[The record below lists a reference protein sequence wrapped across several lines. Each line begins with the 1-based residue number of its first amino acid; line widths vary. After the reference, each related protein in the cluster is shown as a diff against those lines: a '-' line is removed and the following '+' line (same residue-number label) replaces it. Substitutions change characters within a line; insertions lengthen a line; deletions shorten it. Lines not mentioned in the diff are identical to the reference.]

1 MSMRAQRGLV
11 LVVAAVIGLL
21 VLVANS
27 ANDGPEQ
34 VTQVA
39 SAIAVVGGAV
49 GLVLLAL
56 GLLRD

>member
-1 MSMRAQRGLV
+1 MSMKTQRGLA
-11 LVVAAVIGLL
+11 LVVASVIGLL

-27 ANDGPEQ
+27 ANDGPES
-34 VTQVA
+34 VTQIA

-49 GLVLLAL
+49 GLVLLAW